1 MPQSW
6 LPRMIIRADEIVN
19 DLVVGAVQATD

>member
-1 MPQSW
+1 
-6 LPRMIIRADEIVN
+6 MIIRADEIVN